1 MQSADGIVV
10 ISVMMLVVALLV
22 IWKRALMTIVVT
34 HEQHNLPGFLSIK
47 AGLCSGNSG
56 KTNNSV
62 NLSGATAILRLTLL
76 QEDGDGG
83 PVVQ

>member
-22 IWKRALMTIVVT
+22 IRKRALMTIVVT
-34 HEQHNLPGFLSIK
+34 HEQHNLPGLLSIK
-47 AGLCSGNSG
+47 AGRCSGQ
-56 KTNNSV
+56 TNNSV
-62 NLSGATAILRLTLL
+62 NLSGTTAILRLTLL
-76 QEDGDGG
+76 QEVGDGG